1 MATILVEIEGQQVP
15 VDEEIAQDDNLL
27 KQLFRPY
34 YPDVANARIDRKEG
48 EIIKVIKVAG
58 PKGLS
63 PLEILLDAP
72 EAVNPAIQ
80 MCRVV
85 QQRELLSNL
94 DYTGMEELAS
104 EIEATIQQGIEEV
117 EAVDRSLTVLQ
128 KSSPVP
134 GALPTGF

>member
-1 MATILVEIEGQQVP
+1 MATILVEIEGQQIDV
-15 VDEEIAQDDNLL
+15 EAAIAQDDNLL
-27 KQLFRPY
+27 RQLFRPY

-85 QQRELLSNL
+85 QQRELTSSL
-94 DYTGMEELAS
+94 DVRFVCS
-104 EIEATIQQGIEEV
+104 
-117 EAVDRSLTVLQ
+117 
-128 KSSPVP
+128 K
-134 GALPTGF
+134 